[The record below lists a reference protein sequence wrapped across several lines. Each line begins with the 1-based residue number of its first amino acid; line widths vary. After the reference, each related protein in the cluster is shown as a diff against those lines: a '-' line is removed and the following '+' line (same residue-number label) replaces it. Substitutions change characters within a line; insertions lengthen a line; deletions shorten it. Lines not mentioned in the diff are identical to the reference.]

1 MLNANDPPT
10 DISLSQ
16 TSFPENLEI
25 GSFIA
30 ELSATDSEINRGFE
44 VISGRFN
51 WDQANEDAQSKGGH
65 LATFSSEE
73 EWNEALEAISGTEN
87 GQHIWIGAS
96 DTEKEGDWKWVTGEP
111 WSWSN
116 WRQTG
121 NPEPNGGT
129 RENWGEFEFGNANTW
144 NDMMNIAGRADIGDF
159 HYLLEKSFTF
169 NLVAGEGD
177 THNEMFSIQGNQ
189 LIAKTPVNY
198 ETGNQFSIRIEVTDS
213 GGLKLQKEFELTAV
227 DAPDAPTDIL
237 LSNSTVD
244 ENLKKGTVVGN
255 LSALDEDDGEKHTYR
270 VLTSQLSSEI
280 SDLFPEQLL
289 VRDGST
295 VSRDTALAGKIIGI
309 YFGAKW
315 CPPCQTFTPG
325 LVNFRNANSEEFEVV
340 FASAD
345 YSKSDQ
351 LVYMNNKLM
360 EFPSTECKTPASE
373 SLYSKYGVTGI
384 PSLIIV
390 SPDGSVISTN
400 GRSEVTNN
408 PDGALAEW
416 KKQVADG
423 SFASSSSELFTVS
436 GNQLKTNDTFDFE
449 TNSSFTINI
458 EVTDKDDLTYTKAL
472 TIGINDKNDAP
483 TGLTLSPASVAEGQ
497 PRDTVVGTFSAED
510 TDVEDSHSYRLVG
523 GANKALFNIKGDKLV
538 TKAVLDYETKSQYE
552 VIVEAKDSG
561 NLAHSETLIVS
572 VEDVNEPPRNQ
583 HWVMIQF
590 RKPTLRLACQFSLC
604 YRS

>member
-1 MLNANDPPT
+1 M
-10 DISLSQ
+10 
-16 TSFPENLEI
+16 
-25 GSFIA
+25 
-30 ELSATDSEINRGFE
+30 
-44 VISGRFN
+44 
-51 WDQANEDAQSKGGH
+51 
-65 LATFSSEE
+65 
-73 EWNEALEAISGTEN
+73 
-87 GQHIWIGAS
+87 
-96 DTEKEGDWKWVTGEP
+96 
-111 WSWSN
+111 
-116 WRQTG
+116 
-121 NPEPNGGT
+121 
-129 RENWGEFEFGNANTW
+129 
-144 NDMMNIAGRADIGDF
+144 
-159 HYLLEKSFTF
+159 
-169 NLVAGEGD
+169 
-177 THNEMFSIQGNQ
+177 
-189 LIAKTPVNY
+189 
-198 ETGNQFSIRIEVTDS
+198 
-213 GGLKLQKEFELTAV
+213 
-227 DAPDAPTDIL
+227 
-237 LSNSTVD
+237 
-244 ENLKKGTVVGN
+244 
-255 LSALDEDDGEKHTYR
+255 
-270 VLTSQLSSEI
+270 LTSQLSSEI

-360 EFPSTECKTPASE
+360 EFPSTECKTPGSE

-400 GRSEVTNN
+400 GRHEVTNN

-416 KKQVADG
+416 KKQVTDG
-423 SFASSSSELFTVS
+423 SFASSASELFTVS

-510 TDVEDSHSYRLVG
+510 TDAEDAHSYRLVG
-523 GANKALFNIKGDKLV
+523 GADKAFFNIKGDKLV

-572 VEDVNEPPRNQ
+572 VQDVNDAPTDLLLDLSTFSENQ
-583 HWVMIQF
+583 
-590 RKPTLRLACQFSLC
+590 SLGAAMAG
-604 YRS
+604 SHLSIPIAPI